1 MCVCDIR
8 VDVPLCRVA
17 VDCDSAHGQASIA
30 RQNKNKIHRRRAQRK
45 TIFSLCCPSHLFS
58 YFYSLFSIS
67 NMELTWRPS
76 TFLPSFFHNIYASSA
91 VCSIYTA
98 AYVLTPLFSPP
109 LFSSHT
115 RQFNGKR
122 RRKNIHEKELITI
135 RKVGKQD
142 TAISFI
148 MLYYYTRWMDGWI
161 I

>member
-1 MCVCDIR
+1 MCRCAAWR
-8 VDVPLCRVA
+8 
-17 VDCDSAHGQASIA
+17 SIA
-30 RQNKNKIHRRRAQRK
+30 IQHTARPASLDKIKIKYIEEELKEKLYFLCVVLLIYFLIFIPSFPYQIWNWLGAQVL
-45 TIFSLCCPSHLFS
+45 SSHL
-58 YFYSLFSIS
+58 
-67 NMELTWRPS
+67 
-76 TFLPSFFHNIYASSA
+76 FFHNIYASSA